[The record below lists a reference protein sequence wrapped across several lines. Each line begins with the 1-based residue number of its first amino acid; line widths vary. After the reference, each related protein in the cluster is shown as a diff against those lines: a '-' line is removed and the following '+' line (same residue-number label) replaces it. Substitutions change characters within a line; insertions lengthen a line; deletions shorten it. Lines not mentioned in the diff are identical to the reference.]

1 MHEKEAQWIK
11 QALQGSDKAFGFLV
25 DSYQKPVYSLC
36 YRMLGNSNDA
46 EDAAQESFIRAY
58 QNLKKYDVKRSFAT
72 WLLSIASHYCI
83 DRMRKRRLATVSI
96 DVLQTE
102 LIPDRNTPNP
112 ERKFREKEH
121 KELIQN
127 IMKYLKPIDRAAVIL
142 RYWHQYSEV
151 EIADAL
157 DLSVS
162 AVKSRLYRA
171 RQALANAWMDMDNAS
186 LIGERR
192 PHESPAF

>member
-1 MHEKEAQWIK
+1 
-11 QALQGSDKAFGFLV
+11 
-25 DSYQKPVYSLC
+25 
-36 YRMLGNSNDA
+36 MLGNSNDA

-83 DRMRKRRLATVSI
+83 DRMRKRRLATVST

-127 IMKYLKPIDRAAVIL
+127 IMKDLKPIDRAAVIL

>member
-1 MHEKEAQWIK
+1 MHEKEALWIK
-11 QALQGSDKAFGFLV
+11 QALNGSDKAFGFLV

-36 YRMLGNSNDA
+36 YRMLGNSRDA

-58 QNLKKYDVKRSFAT
+58 QNLKKYDPKRSFAT

-83 DRMRKRRLATVSI
+83 DRIRKRQLVTVST

-112 ERKFREKEH
+112 ERRFQEQEH
-121 KELIQN
+121 ELMIQN
-127 IMKYLKPIDRAAVIL
+127 LMNDLKPIDRAAVAL
-142 RYWHQYSEV
+142 RYWHEYSEV
-151 EIADAL
+151 EIAEAL
-157 DLSVS
+157 NLTVS

-171 RQALANAWMDMDNAS
+171 RQTLAKTWMDMENAH